1 MIVTLEIGGG
11 GGEFE
16 MSSVTR
22 SPEGTERHVHA
33 T

>member
-11 GGEFE
+11 GGFE
-16 MSSVTR
+16 ISSVTR